1 MVALST
7 NRDFRAVQK
16 LPFCYLCGEEFRS
29 EDIINR
35 DHIPPQ
41 NSFAVCDR
49 TPSLWL
55 PTHEHCNSAHK
66 MIDEK
71 IGQIISLKWGYV
83 PSDPKNR
90 RLRFTIFNKDLT
102 AVNNVNIDGA
112 LSRWIRGFH
121 AALYNQF
128 LAETPLRALVTPFPR
143 TQNGSV
149 EMDKLRPQ
157 HLKFVSTI
165 KLNRA
170 KRNVDRILSNN
181 GKCIYECVW
190 HQDDDK
196 STWLCIFALN
206 VYDWKDLG
214 ETGVEPSRGCAGAYT
229 LAATPS
235 NATRAVESPIALPN
249 LEPLDPFGR

>member
-1 MVALST
+1 MDTWV
-7 NRDFRAVQK
+7 
-16 LPFCYLCGEEFRS
+16 
-29 EDIINR
+29 
-35 DHIPPQ
+35 
-41 NSFAVCDR
+41 
-49 TPSLWL
+49 
-55 PTHEHCNSAHK
+55 
-66 MIDEK
+66 
-71 IGQIISLKWGYV
+71 
-83 PSDPKNR
+83 
-90 RLRFTIFNKDLT
+90 
-102 AVNNVNIDGA
+102 
-112 LSRWIRGFH
+112 H

-149 EMDKLRPQ
+149 EMEKLRPQ

-235 NATRAVESPIALPN
+235 NATRAVESPIALLN